1 MWGIKRRLSGSTLVE
16 TLVMMLVAGIVFL
29 SVMDGLTLF
38 TRLQTRRAEALLTAG
53 RQRDGYW
60 RLEALTARA
69 DSIRAGHGEMEIY
82 RGGRLSLLS
91 LGDSVL
97 VYAAGEFRDTLLR
110 GVAAVRL
117 SGDRPD
123 TLEVALAQG
132 FTIRFA
138 VKLPAA
144 EVYCR
149 TLNEIEEGYGYEE

>member
-1 MWGIKRRLSGSTLVE
+1 
-16 TLVMMLVAGIVFL
+16 MMLVAGIVFL
-29 SVMDGLTLF
+29 AVMDGLTLF
-38 TRLQTRRAEALLTAG
+38 TRLQTRRAGALLTAG

-60 RLEALTARA
+60 RLESLTSGA
-69 DSIRAGHGEMEIY
+69 DSILAGRSGVELY
-82 RGGRLSLLS
+82 RGGRQSLLS
-91 LGDSVL
+91 LGNSVL

-138 VKLPAA
+138 VKLPAG
-144 EVYCR
+144 EEYR
-149 TLNEIEEGYGYEE
+149 RSLDEIEEGYGYEE